1 LIRNLVNRVLSAPNI
16 QAECLSNLRF
26 TLFHFIRRGKNMKT
40 HTLPLLLSCT
50 LFLIGACTSMP
61 PEIRNFS
68 AVDIPYQPVSQNA
81 ETYKDA
87 PVRWGGTV
95 IEVEN
100 ETDFSLMQVLFHPLD
115 RSGYPETRKPGE
127 GRFAVEINEFL
138 DPAIYTK
145 GVEVTVIGTVK
156 GNIERTIGNKTIHI
170 PLITA
175 KTIHLWPQAYRED
188 NLYRYGPYPGYY
200 GYGYPFFY
208 NGYYRPYRF
217 WW

>member
-1 LIRNLVNRVLSAPNI
+1 
-16 QAECLSNLRF
+16 
-26 TLFHFIRRGKNMKT
+26 MKT
-40 HTLPLLLSCT
+40 HITPLLLLCT
-50 LFLIGACTSMP
+50 LLLVGACTSMP

-68 AVDIPYQPVSQNA
+68 AVDIPYQPVSQNT

-100 ETDFSLMQVLFHPLD
+100 ETDFSLMQVLFYPLD
-115 RSGYPETRKPGE
+115 RNGYPETKKLGE
-127 GRFAVEINEFL
+127 GRFAVEIDKFL

-156 GNIERTIGNKTIHI
+156 GNIERTIGNKTIRI

-175 KTIHLWPQAYRED
+175 KAIHLWPRSYRED
-188 NLYRYGPYPGYY
+188 NLYRYGPYHGYY
-200 GYGYPFFY
+200 GYGHPFFY